1 MFKYVREDIAAVK
14 QRDPAC
20 TGALSALMHY
30 PGLQA
35 LWMHRCDHW
44 LWRHHLRFL
53 PRIFSQWT
61 RFFTGVE
68 IHPGATIGRKVF
80 IDHGMGVVIGET
92 SIVGDGVTLYQGVT
106 LGGTGKETGKRHPTL
121 EEGVTVGVGA
131 AVLGDITIGARA
143 RIGGGAVV
151 VKDVPPDVTVV
162 GVPGKIVRR
171 DVRPQRA
178 CMDLIDDAR
187 IHEDLPDPTLEI
199 LTEMAL
205 RLNALEAAAE
215 KQKAKAG
222 EQTGEATVAFGGAA
236 APASTAQAPQGEPQ
250 ESQQGDR
257 HDA

>member
-1 MFKYVREDIAAVK
+1 MFTHLREDIAAVK

-20 TGALSALMHY
+20 TGAVSALMHY

-35 LWMHRCDHW
+35 LWAHRIDHW
-44 LWRHHLRFL
+44 LWRHHLHFCARTQ
-53 PRIFSQWT
+53 SQWA

-68 IHPGATIGRKVF
+68 IHPGATIGHKVF

-92 SIVGDGVTLYQGVT
+92 TIIGDDVTLYQGVT

-121 EEGVTVGVGA
+121 ESGVVIGVGA
-131 AVLGDITIGARA
+131 SVLGDITVGANA
-143 RIGGGAVV
+143 RVGGGAVV

-187 IHEDLPDPTLEI
+187 AHEDLPDPTLDI

-205 RLNALEAAAE
+205 RVTHLETRLAAL
-215 KQKAKAG
+215 QK
-222 EQTGEATVAFGGAA
+222 EE
-236 APASTAQAPQGEPQ
+236 
-250 ESQQGDR
+250 

>member
-1 MFKYVREDIAAVK
+1 MFRTIRDDIAAVK

-20 TGALSALMHY
+20 TGALSALTHY

-35 LWMHRCDHW
+35 LRMHRFDHW
-44 LWRHHLRFL
+44 LWRHRLHFL
-53 PRIFSQWT
+53 ARTLSQWT

-68 IHPGATIGRKVF
+68 IHPGATIGRGVF

-92 SIVGDGVTLYQGVT
+92 SIIGDNVTLYQGVT
-106 LGGTGKETGKRHPTL
+106 LGGTGKETGKRHPTI
-121 EEGVTVGVGA
+121 EEGATVGVGA
-131 AVLGDITIGARA
+131 SVLGDITIGARA
-143 RIGGGAVV
+143 RVGGGAVV

-171 DVRPQRA
+171 DGQPPRA

-187 IHEDLPDPTLEI
+187 VREDLPDPTLEI

-205 RLNALEAAAE
+205 RVTHLERELAAL
-215 KQKAKAG
+215 
-222 EQTGEATVAFGGAA
+222 
-236 APASTAQAPQGEPQ
+236 Q
-250 ESQQGDR
+250 EEG